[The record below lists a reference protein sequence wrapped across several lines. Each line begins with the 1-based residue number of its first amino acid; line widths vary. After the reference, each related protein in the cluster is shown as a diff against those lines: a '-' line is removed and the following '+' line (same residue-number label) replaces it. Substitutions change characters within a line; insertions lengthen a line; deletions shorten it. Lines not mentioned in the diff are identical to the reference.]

1 MIRTAPILAAV
12 LAGALVVSGAAAA
25 QETGKNQNRTVTMFT
40 KLDKNADGVV
50 DKAEYDVVRVRT
62 FDKLDTNK
70 DGRLMAAEV
79 EAVAAAENWP
89 EKRLDRLIRRI
100 GLEVPQG
107 VTKDEYLA
115 RKSMFER
122 IDVDGDGK
130 VTLTEVETFVV
141 KMKDRRAAKAAK
153 QAN

>member
-1 MIRTAPILAAV
+1 MIRTAPILAAA

-25 QETGKNQNRTVTMFT
+25 QETGKNRTVTMFT

-50 DKAEYDVVRVRT
+50 DKAEFDVVRVRT

-70 DGRLMAAEV
+70 DGRLLAAEV
-79 EAVAAAENWP
+79 EAVAAAESWP
-89 EKRLDRLIRRI
+89 EKRLNRLIRRI
-100 GLEVPQG
+100 GLDVPQG